1 MSRKGAIMETIHLTK
16 EELKSFLIRYQ
27 GLSFP
32 SEFEGEEGIIQLF
45 KRLGSIQ
52 YDPLNVIGKNADL
65 VLQSRIPGY
74 KESMLIK
81 LLYQDRVLV
90 DGWDKMMSIYLT
102 SDFPYFHHIRKAKD
116 KDIRR
121 TLDYRNQ
128 SKSMDY
134 VEDVL
139 EYIKEHGPTYPK
151 DIDLGSIEKGIWGHG
166 KISSAVCDYLWNIG
180 RLGIVEKNNVIKKY
194 DLIENLIDQTLIDH
208 NPVSDMDDFL
218 KWYVL
223 RRIGSIGI
231 YWSKSGPGWYNHF
244 IYKETLRKPIIKA
257 LVKENKLTLVK
268 VTGMKEDFYI
278 RSQDIPI
285 LRNSKDNIK
294 KVKFIAP
301 LDNLLWDRKF
311 LLQVFDF
318 DYTWEVYV
326 PEGKRKYGYYV
337 IPVLY
342 GNDLIARFE
351 PSGKRSLN
359 DFSIKNWW
367 WEEGINPTVEMIEEI
382 IIAFEKL
389 TEMIGVNQIPE
400 KTILNII
407 QAKSQ

>member
-1 MSRKGAIMETIHLTK
+1 MSRKGVFMETIHLTK
-16 EELKSFLIRYQ
+16 EELKAFLIRYQ

-32 SEFEGEEGIIQLF
+32 NEFEGEEGIIQLF
-45 KRLGSIQ
+45 ERLGSIQ

-74 KESMLIK
+74 KESMLKK

-116 KDIRR
+116 NDIRR

-134 VEDVL
+134 VEHVL

-194 DLIENLIDQTLIDH
+194 DLIENLIDQEFIDH
-208 NPVSDMDDFL
+208 DPVSDMDDFL

-244 IYKETLRKPIIKA
+244 IYKEALRKPIIKA
-257 LVKENKLTLVK
+257 LVEENKLTLVK

-285 LRNSKDNIK
+285 LRDSKDNIK

-326 PEGKRKYGYYV
+326 PESKRKYGYYV

-351 PSGKRSLN
+351 PAGKRSLN

-367 WEEGINPTVEMIEEI
+367 WEENVNITKEMMNEILDAIKQLTHFLGTVEIPKKKILELLGIND
-382 IIAFEKL
+382 
-389 TEMIGVNQIPE
+389 
-400 KTILNII
+400 
-407 QAKSQ
+407 